1 MKKVAMKPITQILY
15 GDTYLQ
21 FLKEKSFIGYSFGFE
36 GKNYGQKV
44 ELKTVLKDE
53 LVGVVATL
61 TINAIQSL
69 EALKNGKNTD
79 KPTA

>member
-1 MKKVAMKPITQILY
+1 MKPITQILY

-21 FLKEKSFIGYSFGFE
+21 FLKEGKFVGYSFGFE

>member
-1 MKKVAMKPITQILY
+1 MKPITQILY

-21 FLKEKSFIGYSFGFE
+21 FLKEGKFIGYSFGYE
-36 GKNYGQKV
+36 GRNYGNKV
-44 ELKTVLKDE
+44 ELKTTSKEE

-69 EALKNGKNTD
+69 ENLKNGKDTD
-79 KPTA
+79 TRPA